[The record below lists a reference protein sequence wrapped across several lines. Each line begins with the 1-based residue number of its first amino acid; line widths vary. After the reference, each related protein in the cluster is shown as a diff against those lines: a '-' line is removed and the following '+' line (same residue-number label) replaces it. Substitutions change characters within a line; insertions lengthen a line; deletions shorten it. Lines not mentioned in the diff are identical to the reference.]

1 MPPCKPVPN
10 LSACTRGRE
19 QITGELV
26 YYSANDAKNHPFFS
40 PFPPLKCFLSDR
52 WKLHFPISRVLCH
65 LSFFFFFSFF
75 SRTSVKNAK
84 SYELKSEIE
93 KFRRVFRCIYIVYK
107 VQRRMRE
114 SMVFDFQTNETRE
127 SMYFVYQRWRGE
139 TCESTSLVFRF
150 RRAMFTFR
158 FSPGTP
164 RLTVVR
170 RARFLKVC
178 NNFINLFV

>member
-40 PFPPLKCFLSDR
+40 SLPSLEMFPFGSLEIAFSNFESALSS
-52 WKLHFPISRVLCH
+52 FVL
-65 LSFFFFFSFF
+65 FFFSFF

-139 TCESTSLVFRF
+139 TSESTSLVFIPSRDVYF
-150 RRAMFTFR
+150 SILSGDAEAYGCSTSTFLE
-158 FSPGTP
+158 GM
-164 RLTVVR
+164 
-170 RARFLKVC
+170 
-178 NNFINLFV
+178 

>member
-1 MPPCKPVPN
+1 MRK
-10 LSACTRGRE
+10 
-19 QITGELV
+19 II
-26 YYSANDAKNHPFFS
+26 PFFL

-139 TCESTSLVFRF
+139 TCESTSLVFIPSRDVYF
-150 RRAMFTFR
+150 SILSGDAEAYGCSTSTFLE
-158 FSPGTP
+158 GM
-164 RLTVVR
+164 
-170 RARFLKVC
+170 
-178 NNFINLFV
+178 